1 MEDDKFHLHRAEDG
15 IKNLSDLSDDDIK
28 ELRFLNRANKDT
40 GFWDTNTGNLNDDIV
55 NLARNIGLDDDNK
68 GMYNFSDFAKE
79 MGMDDYD
86 PQDLHSNEVLKQKM
100 ADKFEELKN
109 AENEQDDFE
118 KYDSA
123 EDGREAFSR
132 TLDDKDYYKNKIDD
146 AQKKQKESK
155 EKIKNLKNN
164 NDSVK
169 ERLKEAKEKNK
180 SIPRNQRS
188 DEDNN
193 DSKQAKKEAKEAREK
208 LKEAKEDLKEAKEQ
222 EKNAKIDN
230 LKSKAFMLRHPGEA
244 LALVVKK
251 HIKKLLLKIAPH
263 VIIMVLS
270 FLLAIFIIE
279 LRLGPSMEA
288 WGYIDEAI
296 TGTANFS
303 EKVSNFYNGF
313 GFQDSKE
320 AFYDEL
326 DDLCDR
332 YGCSNDGTGLDVPLI
347 LATLFY
353 TESMGYDTNFRN
365 IEDSNVVDSSLN
377 GVGTNDGVFEAVQA
391 SYIKEKFD
399 EAQQTVDENGLTYNV
414 GKVYRL
420 RKLARNQFHTDIFG
434 TPTREGESKSM
445 GLEDFLQMYGK
456 NICKDILDLL
466 QDLVATSWDAITAP
480 FKELYAA
487 LLKSEYSGS
496 FFDNTGQAATDFVH
510 TLTQLIG
517 DIFYGIVDITSLS
530 FSITDGITIYYKT
543 WKYDEENYKNYL
555 MKYYFEYM
563 PEFKDI
569 IGSTSNISK
578 ENRKEQIFNEIKEN
592 KKLFEDIFLQYQNSS
607 SENYV
612 ESCLGAI
619 NQTLVNNLNK
629 PVDIAENFNV
639 SFDENYSYGIVNGK
653 NHNGVDLNSTTAGVN
668 LGSNVYSVANGKIV
682 SIEDSNCNDKVCGK
696 SIKISHDINID
707 NETFKFF
714 TIYSNVDIKSELKVD
729 STVVKGDTIGTINN
743 STDNTEGLHFTFLD
757 ANSDA
762 NGVAIDP
769 TNLFIACNKATILSG
784 NDNEEKAWNYF
795 LSNGYTKK
803 AAAGVMANIYAESSY
818 ITNNLENKANSK
830 ANITDEEFTSMVDSG
845 KISQKEFSLSTTYGL
860 YNYDYSDSNRG
871 LSACK
876 NCLYGYGLAQWTWP
890 TYKYDLY
897 EMYKTNGYSS
907 ISDIGLQ
914 LEFILVDMDD
924 ATKQSLNS
932 SSSAEDAAEY
942 YLLNY
947 EKPRNMDSKIN
958 ERRGYATDIYS
969 RFANRN

>member
-1 MEDDKFHLHRAEDG
+1 ME
-15 IKNLSDLSDDDIK
+15 
-28 ELRFLNRANKDT
+28 
-40 GFWDTNTGNLNDDIV
+40 
-55 NLARNIGLDDDNK
+55 
-68 GMYNFSDFAKE
+68 
-79 MGMDDYD
+79 
-86 PQDLHSNEVLKQKM
+86 
-100 ADKFEELKN
+100 
-109 AENEQDDFE
+109 ENNDFE
-118 KYDSA
+118 KYDGHEESIETLLGTNEKSSSMTSRERVDDVLENEGA
-123 EDGREAFSR
+123 EALSKFGVPKNLGKKAIKKDGGTFMPTHGPTQRMAKNYSRNKLAQGLDKIDEAKNGKKLGLNSKKNP
-132 TLDDKDYYKNKIDD
+132 TNSKNSDKTSNRINNAKNKRNIFSNRRLGLN
-146 AQKKQKESK
+146 KSSNKQKEADQEQESK
-155 EKIKNLKNN
+155 QSIKDKIGSKI
-164 NDSVK
+164 SG
-169 ERLKEAKEKNK
+169 KNK
-180 SIPRNQRS
+180 TNTQGNVSNVV
-188 DEDNN
+188 
-193 DSKQAKKEAKEAREK
+193 KQTISGFAKK
-208 LKEAKEDLKEAKEQ
+208 
-222 EKNAKIDN
+222 
-230 LKSKAFMLRHPGEA
+230 A
-244 LALVVKK
+244 LLAAAPYILGF
-251 HIKKLLLKIAPH
+251 LLLI
-263 VIIMVLS
+263 VL
-270 FLLAIFIIE
+270 IFFVIE

-332 YGCSNDGTGLDVPLI
+332 YGCSNDGTGHDVPLI

-743 STDNTEGLHFTFLD
+743 STDNTEGLHFIFMD

-769 TNLFIACNKATILSG
+769 TNLFIACNAGTLTGDS
-784 NDNEEKAWNYF
+784 NEEKIWNY
-795 LSNGYTKK
+795 LLGLGYSK
-803 AAAGVMANIYAESSY
+803 AGAAGVMGNWKQESGY
-818 ITNNLENKANSK
+818 LPNNLENGANSK
-830 ANITDEEFTSMVDSG
+830 SGLSDEEYTNLVNNGSISRAEFITSDRFSVYSG
-845 KISQKEFSLSTTYGL
+845 G
-860 YNYDYSDSNRG
+860 R
-871 LSACK
+871 
-876 NCLYGYGLAQWTWP
+876 YGYGLAQWTAP
-890 TYKYDLY
+890 GR
-897 EMYKTNGYSS
+897 KTNFYDFWKSQNVSSIDDLLMQLNFYKKEADGYSS
-907 ISDIGLQ
+907 LHEDLSK
-914 LEFILVDMDD
+914 
-924 ATKQSLNS
+924 ATSPEEAASLFVRVYEVGTAADVRKQN
-932 SSSAEDAAEY
+932 ARE
-942 YLLNY
+942 
-947 EKPRNMDSKIN
+947 
-958 ERRGYATDIYS
+958 IY
-969 RFANRN
+969 NRYSNK

>member
-193 DSKQAKKEAKEAREK
+193 DLKQAKKEAKEAREK

-263 VIIMVLS
+263 VIMVLS

-279 LRLGPSMEA
+279 LRLGPLMEA

-743 STDNTEGLHFTFLD
+743 STDNTEGLHFIFMD

-769 TNLFIACNKATILSG
+769 TNLFIACNAGTLTGDS
-784 NDNEEKAWNYF
+784 NEEKIWNY
-795 LSNGYTKK
+795 LLGLGYSK
-803 AAAGVMANIYAESSY
+803 AGAAGVMGNWKQESGY
-818 ITNNLENKANSK
+818 LPNNLENGANSK
-830 ANITDEEFTSMVDSG
+830 SGLSDEEYTNLVNNGSISRAEFITSDRFSVYSG
-845 KISQKEFSLSTTYGL
+845 G
-860 YNYDYSDSNRG
+860 R
-871 LSACK
+871 
-876 NCLYGYGLAQWTWP
+876 YGYGLAQWTAP
-890 TYKYDLY
+890 GR
-897 EMYKTNGYSS
+897 KTNFYDFWKSQNVSSIDDLLMQLNFYKKEADGYSS
-907 ISDIGLQ
+907 LHEDLSK
-914 LEFILVDMDD
+914 
-924 ATKQSLNS
+924 ATSPEEAASLFVRVYEVGTAADVRKQN
-932 SSSAEDAAEY
+932 ARE
-942 YLLNY
+942 
-947 EKPRNMDSKIN
+947 
-958 ERRGYATDIYS
+958 IY
-969 RFANRN
+969 NRYSNK

>member
-1 MEDDKFHLHRAEDG
+1 ME
-15 IKNLSDLSDDDIK
+15 
-28 ELRFLNRANKDT
+28 
-40 GFWDTNTGNLNDDIV
+40 
-55 NLARNIGLDDDNK
+55 
-68 GMYNFSDFAKE
+68 
-79 MGMDDYD
+79 
-86 PQDLHSNEVLKQKM
+86 
-100 ADKFEELKN
+100 
-109 AENEQDDFE
+109 ENNDFE
-118 KYDSA
+118 KYDGHEESIETLLGTNEKSSSMTSRERVDDVLENEGA
-123 EDGREAFSR
+123 EALSKFGVPKNLGKKAIKKDGGTFMPTHGPTQRMAKNYSRNKLAQGLDKIDEAKNGKKLGLNSKKNP
-132 TLDDKDYYKNKIDD
+132 TNSKNSDKTSNRINNAKNKRNIFSNRRLGLN
-146 AQKKQKESK
+146 KSSNKQKEADQEQESK
-155 EKIKNLKNN
+155 QSIKDKIGSKI
-164 NDSVK
+164 SG
-169 ERLKEAKEKNK
+169 KNK
-180 SIPRNQRS
+180 TNTQGNVSNVV
-188 DEDNN
+188 
-193 DSKQAKKEAKEAREK
+193 KQTISGFAKK
-208 LKEAKEDLKEAKEQ
+208 
-222 EKNAKIDN
+222 
-230 LKSKAFMLRHPGEA
+230 A
-244 LALVVKK
+244 LLAAAPYILGF
-251 HIKKLLLKIAPH
+251 LLLI
-263 VIIMVLS
+263 VL
-270 FLLAIFIIE
+270 IFFVIE

-743 STDNTEGLHFTFLD
+743 STDNTEGLHFIFMD

-769 TNLFIACNKATILSG
+769 TNLFIACNAGTLTGDS
-784 NDNEEKAWNYF
+784 NEEKIWNY
-795 LSNGYTKK
+795 LLGLGYSK
-803 AAAGVMANIYAESSY
+803 AGAAGVMGNWKQESGY
-818 ITNNLENKANSK
+818 LPNNLENGANSK
-830 ANITDEEFTSMVDSG
+830 SGLSDEEYTNLVNNGSISRAEFITSDRFSVYSG
-845 KISQKEFSLSTTYGL
+845 G
-860 YNYDYSDSNRG
+860 R
-871 LSACK
+871 
-876 NCLYGYGLAQWTWP
+876 YGYGLAQWTVP
-890 TYKYDLY
+890 GR
-897 EMYKTNGYSS
+897 KTNFYDFWKSQNVSSIDDLLMQLNFYKKEADGYSS
-907 ISDIGLQ
+907 LHEDLSK
-914 LEFILVDMDD
+914 
-924 ATKQSLNS
+924 ATSPEEAASLFVRVYEVGTAADVRKQN
-932 SSSAEDAAEY
+932 ARE
-942 YLLNY
+942 
-947 EKPRNMDSKIN
+947 
-958 ERRGYATDIYS
+958 IY
-969 RFANRN
+969 NRYSNK